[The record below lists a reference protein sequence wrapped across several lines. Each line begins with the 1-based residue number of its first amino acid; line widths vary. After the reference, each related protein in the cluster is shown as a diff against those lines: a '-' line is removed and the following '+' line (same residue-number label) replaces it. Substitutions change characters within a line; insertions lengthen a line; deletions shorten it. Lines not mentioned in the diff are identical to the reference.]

1 MQKTL
6 IIDRLTTD
14 FCHASTV
21 VNLPDGG
28 LMCCWFGGRREGSSD
43 VAIYGSR
50 WDGRRW
56 SSPRRLADGAEAN
69 WNPVLFY
76 RGDGRLQLFYK
87 EGQAIADW
95 RTLYMIS
102 ADNGLTWSGPAELV
116 PGDKS
121 GGRGPVR
128 NKPIRL
134 ASGRVI
140 AGASVERGLWMAF
153 ADYSDDGC
161 ETWTKSNAIAV
172 EGLDYTAGE
181 KTAESSIEVSQQSFY
196 GRGVIQPSLWES
208 EPGRVHM
215 LLRSS
220 EGRVYRSDSSD
231 GGRSWCSACATELP
245 NNNSGLD
252 LAQAGG
258 CLYLACNPVGEAWG
272 RRSPLT
278 LFKSADN
285 GQSWRKLLDLETGEG
300 EYSYPAVIGRGGGL
314 CITYTHNR
322 RNIACV
328 LLDKDEI

>member
-1 MQKTL
+1 MRKTL
-6 IIDRLTTD
+6 VIDNLPVG
-14 FCHASTV
+14 FCHASTA

-28 LMCCWFGGRREGSSD
+28 LLCCWFGGRREGSSD
-43 VAIYGSR
+43 TAIYSSR
-50 WDGRRW
+50 WDGSRW
-56 SSPRRLADGAEAN
+56 ESPRRLAGGGAAN

-76 RGDGRLQLFYK
+76 RSGGLLQLFYK

-95 RTLYMIS
+95 KTLYMIS
-102 ADNGLTWSGPAELV
+102 ADNGLTWSEPAELV
-116 PGDKS
+116 PGDCS

-128 NKPIRL
+128 SKPVRL

-140 AGASVERGLWMAF
+140 AGASVERGLWTAF

-161 ETWTKSNAIAV
+161 RTWTKANVIAV
-172 EGLDYTAGE
+172 EGLQYRAGE
-181 KTAESSIEVSQQSFY
+181 KIAESAIEVSQQSFY
-196 GRGVIQPSLWES
+196 GRGVIQPALWES
-208 EPGRVHM
+208 SPGKVHM

-220 EGRVYRSDSSD
+220 EGRIYRSDSD
-231 GGRSWCSACATELP
+231 DNGASWCSAYATVLP

-285 GQSWRKLLDLETGEG
+285 GQSWQKLLDLETGEG

-314 CITYTHNR
+314 CVTYTFCR

-328 LLDKDEI
+328 LLSADEI

>member
-1 MQKTL
+1 
-6 IIDRLTTD
+6 
-14 FCHASTV
+14 
-21 VNLPDGG
+21 
-28 LMCCWFGGRREGSSD
+28 
-43 VAIYGSR
+43 
-50 WDGRRW
+50 
-56 SSPRRLADGAEAN
+56 
-69 WNPVLFY
+69 
-76 RGDGRLQLFYK
+76 
-87 EGQAIADW
+87 
-95 RTLYMIS
+95 MIS

-140 AGASVERGLWMAF
+140 AGASVERGLWTAF

-231 GGRSWCSACATELP
+231 GGRSWCGACATELP
-245 NNNSGLD
+245 TITAGLTWRR
-252 LAQAGG
+252 QA
-258 CLYLACNPVGEAWG
+258 AAF
-272 RRSPLT
+272 T
-278 LFKSADN
+278 
-285 GQSWRKLLDLETGEG
+285 WRATRWARPGAG
-300 EYSYPAVIGRGGGL
+300 VPR
-314 CITYTHNR
+314 
-322 RNIACV
+322 
-328 LLDKDEI
+328 